1 MYRTDKDGLLS
12 LLRKWFDERVEYRKL
27 SKKFHEQDDKEQ
39 SGYFDRR
46 QYLQKI
52 LLNSLY
58 GVLGL
63 SVFRFYDLD
72 NRATTKTGQSLIKFT
87 KKIKQLL

>member
-1 MYRTDKDGLLS
+1 MT
-12 LLRKWFDERVEYRKL
+12 RKEYRQVI
-27 SKKFHEQDDKEQ
+27 KKFHEQDNQEKY
-39 SGYFDRR
+39 GYFDRR

-63 SVFRFYDLD
+63 PVFRFYDLD
-72 NRATTKTGQSLIKFT
+72 NFEYNCRQVKN
-87 KKIKQLL
+87 